1 MSRSAASSSTPC
13 SLPIVEPASF
23 ASVLHTRH
31 IHPAIPQRLSPS
43 DLAHAVRICSA
54 TPFQV
59 QSDTRKLLVTGL
71 SILAVGASCA
81 ASVRLFFGGYTPHGP
96 ITNAGW
102 LALVFALGCV
112 PTGLLT
118 LLLATL
124 KLIGDARR

>member
-1 MSRSAASSSTPC
+1 M
-13 SLPIVEPASF
+13 
-23 ASVLHTRH
+23 
-31 IHPAIPQRLSPS
+31 
-43 DLAHAVRICSA
+43 
-54 TPFQV
+54 
-59 QSDTRKLLVTGL
+59 G
-71 SILAVGASCA
+71 ILCA
-81 ASVRLFFGGYTPHGP
+81 ASVRFFFGGYTPHGP